1 MTATLQ
7 RILFA
12 IAASLI
18 AVDLVWGIAAHF
30 QVDVMAYARL
40 GLLAL
45 ALMGAARFYQT
56 RRNEPSIAAMLIGA
70 SFLCVFSAA
79 ASMLNYF
86 LLTLHG
92 PRIDA
97 ALASADRALGFDWV
111 SAMTIMS
118 GHPRLNTLLSLSY
131 NIVLPEI
138 ALLMVMLGWNG
149 KAQKIYRFCL
159 AIALGALVCIF
170 IWALAP
176 SFGAMSVYHLP
187 PAIARVVAASVD
199 DAYGK
204 ALVAMLRNGPGFISP
219 SDIRGLIGFPSYH
232 GVLALIA
239 ICYARN
245 LPRLFWPLLALNI
258 LVLAATPVQGGHH
271 VMDVLA
277 SFPVAALVVFLSS
290 FPVNAKKSAK
300 TPEMVNKLSKWAMKP
315 RALPQSPFVSAK
327 D

>member
-1 MTATLQ
+1 
-7 RILFA
+7 
-12 IAASLI
+12 
-18 AVDLVWGIAAHF
+18 
-30 QVDVMAYARL
+30 MAYLRL

-45 ALMGAARFYQT
+45 ALMGMGHFYQT
-56 RRNEPSIAAMLIGA
+56 RRKEPSIAAMLIGA
-70 SFLCVFSAA
+70 SFLCAFSAA

-97 ALASADRALGFDWV
+97 ELAAADRALGFDWV
-111 SAMTIMS
+111 GMMTVMAV
-118 GHPRLNTLLSLSY
+118 HPRLNTLLSLTY

-138 ALLMVMLGWNG
+138 ALLVVVLGWSG
-149 KAQKIYRFCL
+149 EAQKIYRFCL

-170 IWALAP
+170 IWALTP
-176 SFGAMSVYHLP
+176 SLGAMSVYHLP
-187 PAIARVVAASVD
+187 PAIAHAVAASVD
-199 DAYGK
+199 DAYGN
-204 ALVAMLRNGPGFISP
+204 ALVAMLQNGPGFISP

-245 LPRLFWPLLALNI
+245 LPHLFWPLLALNI
-258 LVLAATPVQGGHH
+258 LVLVATPMQGGHH

-290 FPVNAKKSAK
+290 FPVDAKKSA
-300 TPEMVNKLSKWAMKP
+300 ELSEVVNKLSKWSMKP
-315 RALPQSPFVSAK
+315 RALPQVPFVSAK